1 MNIYCGNL
9 SFNAS
14 EDEVRS
20 LFEGFGQVT
29 SVALIKDKLTGQ
41 SRGFGFVEM
50 PNDSEAQAAIT
61 ALNGKDF
68 KNRNL
73 VVNPARPRDESA
85 PRRSGGGPGGGGFQ
99 RGRFGGQDRRGGGG
113 GNRNRDW

>member
-9 SFNAS
+9 SFSAS
-14 EDEVRS
+14 EDELRS
-20 LFEGFGQVT
+20 LFEGYGQVS
-29 SVALIKDKLTGQ
+29 SVAVIKDKMTGQ
-41 SRGFGFVEM
+41 SRGFAFIEM

-73 VVNPARPRDESA
+73 VVNPARPREEGGQ
-85 PRRSGGGPGGGGFQ
+85 RRGGGGFQ
-99 RGRFGGQDRRGGGG
+99 RGRSGGQDRRGGGDS
-113 GNRNRDW
+113 RNRDW

>member
-9 SFNAS
+9 SFSAT
-14 EDEVRS
+14 EEELRS
-20 LFEGFGQVT
+20 LFEGYGEVT
-29 SVALIKDKLTGQ
+29 SVAVIKDKMTGQ
-41 SRGFGFVEM
+41 SRGFAFVEM

-73 VVNPARPRDESA
+73 VVNPARPREE
-85 PRRSGGGPGGGGFQ
+85 
-99 RGRFGGQDRRGGGG
+99 GGQRRGGGFSRGRPG
-113 GNRNRDW
+113 GSRNRDW

>member
-9 SFNAS
+9 SFSAS
-14 EDEVRS
+14 EDEIRS
-20 LFEGFGQVT
+20 LFEGYGQVS
-29 SVALIKDKLTGQ
+29 SVAVIKDKMTGQ
-41 SRGFGFVEM
+41 SRGFAFIEM

-73 VVNPARPRDESA
+73 VVNPARPREEGGQ
-85 PRRSGGGPGGGGFQ
+85 RRGGGGFQ
-99 RGRFGGQDRRGGGG
+99 RGRSGGQDRRGGGDS
-113 GNRNRDW
+113 RNRDW

>member
-9 SFNAS
+9 SFSAS

-29 SVALIKDKLTGQ
+29 SVALIKDKITGQ

-73 VVNPARPRDESA
+73 VVNPARAREDSG
-85 PRRSGGGPGGGGFQ
+85 PRRSGGFQ
-99 RGRFGGQDRRGGGG
+99 RGRNGGQDRRGGS
-113 GNRNRDW
+113 GNRGW

>member
-1 MNIYCGNL
+1 MNIYVGNL
-9 SFNAS
+9 SFSAS
-14 EDEVRS
+14 EDEIRS
-20 LFEGFGQVT
+20 LFEGYGQVT
-29 SVALIKDKLTGQ
+29 SVAVIKDKMTGQ

-50 PNDSEAQAAIT
+50 PNDGEAQAAIT

-73 VVNPARPRDESA
+73 VVNPARPREDNGM
-85 PRRSGGGPGGGGFQ
+85 RRGGGGGGGFQ
-99 RGRFGGQDRRGGGG
+99 RGRPGGQDRHG

>member
-14 EDEVRS
+14 EDEIRS
-20 LFEGFGQVT
+20 LFEGYGQVA
-29 SVALIKDKLTGQ
+29 SVAVIKDKLTGQ

-73 VVNPARPRDESA
+73 VVNPARPRDDSG
-85 PRRSGGGPGGGGFQ
+85 PRRGGGAGGGFQ
-99 RGRFGGQDRRGGGG
+99 RSRPGGGHDRRGGE
-113 GNRNRDW
+113 NRNRDW

>member
-14 EDEVRS
+14 EDEIRS
-20 LFEGFGQVT
+20 MFEEYGQVA
-29 SVALIKDKLTGQ
+29 SVAVIMDKLTGK

-61 ALNGKDF
+61 ALNGKEF
-68 KNRNL
+68 KGRNL
-73 VVNPARPRDESA
+73 VVNAARPREEA
-85 PRRSGGGPGGGGFQ
+85 GP
-99 RGRFGGQDRRGGGG
+99 RRGGGG
-113 GNRNRDW
+113 FHRGRPGGGQGRRGGGENRNW

>member
-9 SFNAS
+9 SFSAS
-14 EDEVRS
+14 EDELRS
-20 LFEGFGQVT
+20 LFEGYGQVS
-29 SVALIKDKLTGQ
+29 SVAVIKDKMTGQ
-41 SRGFGFVEM
+41 SRGFAFIEM

-73 VVNPARPRDESA
+73 VVNPARPREECGQ
-85 PRRSGGGPGGGGFQ
+85 RRGGGGFQ
-99 RGRFGGQDRRGGGG
+99 RGRSGGQDRRGGGDS
-113 GNRNRDW
+113 RNRDW